1 MKSTLRR
8 LHHFTVGSPTIY
20 NVIDLSADVFVKYFL
35 AIIYYRGNFPVKES
49 DNGDSNSHNNMKVF
63 YVRIQFRNV
72 EVWGN
77 LEDRK

>member
-8 LHHFTVGSPTIY
+8 LHNFTVGSPTIY
-20 NVIDLSADVFVKYFL
+20 NVIDLSADVFAKYFL
-35 AIIYYRGNFPVKES
+35 AITELETFLSEKVIMETLIVII
-49 DNGDSNSHNNMKVF
+49 MKVF